1 MYMPHERLVYIIALF
16 VAFQHDR
23 AKQHDRIEA
32 RRRENEK
39 REASRLS
46 VMKDQKNVLRQ
57 VLETV
62 LFLCNHGWTAKSVE
76 YRRGQRSGQVEV
88 SVKIR

>member
-1 MYMPHERLVYIIALF
+1 MAHECLTKIVVFSLI
-16 VAFQHDR
+16 FQHDR

-32 RRRENEK
+32 RKRANKKNE
-39 REASRLS
+39 AARLA
-46 VMKDQKNVLRQ
+46 KLQDQKNVLRQ
-57 VLETV
+57 VLETM

-88 SVKIR
+88 SVKIC